1 MKTEAVHWDKIAKTY
16 EDEIFDVFRSTKKG
30 KLKSIVQ
37 QYAGKGKFAI
47 DFGCGTGKALP
58 LLSPLFYK
66 ILAVDISQKCL
77 DIAKT
82 AGYKN
87 VEFERVDLAA
97 KKNNIPAADF
107 AFCCNVAIGDDNKRN
122 FSILSNVVKSLKKG
136 GTAVIVIPSL
146 ESASFSAW
154 QTTKVY
160 ESEGVKMK
168 DIPVAEFDHLTPAHH
183 ERIQEGIFFIDG
195 HPTKHYL
202 FAELFSFFNT
212 GNYKVQNIDRLE
224 YNWDTEITNP
234 PKWLRDPYPWD
245 WVVEVKRVK

>member
-1 MKTEAVHWDKIAKTY
+1 MTEAIHWDKIAKTY
-16 EDEIFDVFRSTKKG
+16 EEEIFDVFKSSKKG
-30 KLKSIVQ
+30 KLKGIVQ
-37 QYAGKGKFAI
+37 KYAGKGKFAV

-58 LLSPLFYK
+58 LLAPLFYK
-66 ILAVDISQKCL
+66 VLAVDISQKCL

-97 KKNNIPAADF
+97 PKNKIPPADF
-107 AFCCNVAIGDDNKRN
+107 AFCCNVAIGDNNKRN
-122 FSILSNVVKSLKKG
+122 FSILRNVLKSLKKG

-146 ESASFSAW
+146 ESASFSAM
-154 QTTKVY
+154 QMLKVY
-160 ESEGVKMK
+160 ESEGVKHH
-168 DIPVAEFDHLTPAHH
+168 DIPKEEFDHLTPAQH
-183 ERIQEGIFFIDG
+183 ELIQKGIFHIDG

-202 FAELFSFFNT
+202 FAELYSFLNA
-212 GNYKVQNIDRLE
+212 GNFEIQNIDRLE
-224 YNWDTEITNP
+224 YSWDTEITSP